1 MENIKSPT
9 ELKMNGINKTL
20 KKAEKTKYKV
30 TGYKKVV
37 YDLVEIIFEDDEKFD
52 IKQQAVDQ
60 IEAHNDN
67 EMVDEIDV
75 EYEIESLEVI
85 K

>member
-1 MENIKSPT
+1 M
-9 ELKMNGINKTL
+9 
-20 KKAEKTKYKV
+20 KYKV

-60 IEAHNDN
+60 IEMHYDN